1 MSIRRIQRKIKEN
14 KNLCDYSVEELEYV
28 QKPIG
33 RAIYINKKLGR
44 PKSENKALS
53 TDKLKCD
60 ICGKY
65 FIRSGRF
72 NHKKTAYHIAHENM
86 NEKIRKLLIN
96 NKI

>member
-1 MSIRRIQRKIKEN
+1 MTIRRIQRKIKDN
-14 KNLCDYSVEELEYV
+14 KNLCDYSVEELRYI

-33 RAIYINKKLGR
+33 RAIYTSKKVGR
-44 PKSENKALS
+44 PKLEKTVSPKDTLQCNV
-53 TDKLKCD
+53 
-60 ICGKY
+60 CGKT

-86 NEKIRKLLIN
+86 NEKIRNLLIN